1 MPKKNLLGIV
11 FKILKIN
18 KNKLRHNDKN
28 FLQEPKSEVREL
40 IGDISK
46 IKKEI
51 GWKPTVPFEKI
62 IYKMINNE
70 IF

>member
-1 MPKKNLLGIV
+1 M
-11 FKILKIN
+11 
-18 KNKLRHNDKN
+18 RHNDKN

-51 GWKPTVPFEKI
+51 GWKPTITFEKI